1 MAATRL
7 VAASHHCHGAV
18 KTGGNFGRVIWQ
30 IIGQSKLNKVQGR
43 VLSKVNK
50 LKFNIEETS
59 FFSQLT

>member
-7 VAASHHCHGAV
+7 VTAALHCHGAV
-18 KTGGNFGRVIWQ
+18 KTGGNFGRVSWQ
-30 IIGQSKLNKVQGR
+30 IFGQSKLIKVQGR